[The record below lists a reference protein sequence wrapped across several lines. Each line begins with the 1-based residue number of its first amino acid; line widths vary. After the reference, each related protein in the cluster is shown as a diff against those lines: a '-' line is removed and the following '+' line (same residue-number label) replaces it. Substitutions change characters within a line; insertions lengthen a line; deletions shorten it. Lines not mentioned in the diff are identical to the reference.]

1 MTERNRNEDGRS
13 PFMPAGLSRRTL
25 LRNAG
30 LVGVGALGAG
40 LAGCKGRPEDDFVD
54 TGTDPSVLQVG
65 GTLSGQLVGLLTGAV
80 GAGLTVRLIGLGEV
94 QADDQG
100 RFEVRVATEGDYMT
114 QISGAGFQR
123 RTGVTRIAGN
133 VVLNERL
140 LETDSGLPANFLN
153 EYARG
158 MGSGKEGVVP
168 RTPGATNRWDAA
180 PTVRIYRQ
188 LADDDKGVITDA
200 RMDAL
205 RASVQA
211 LFGPL
216 TGNALG
222 FGVNVE
228 VRPGKPPVDLAD
240 VPRRTIVIAQTR
252 RENLSLVH
260 TGSLDNPWA
269 ISKARTSCRVDST
282 IELFN
287 RMFAH
292 ALGAWVV
299 TAGPSIANPEGAAAP
314 SDRDLLAASFLYSR
328 VAGNRAPDE
337 DPPGAFLSA

>member
-1 MTERNRNEDGRS
+1 MTERNRNDEGRG
-13 PFMPAGLSRRTL
+13 PFIPAGLSRRAL

-30 LVGVGALGAG
+30 LLGVGALGVG
-40 LAGCKGRPEDDFVD
+40 VAGCKGRPGDEFVD

-80 GAGLTVRLIGLGEV
+80 GAGLTVRLVGLGEV

-100 RFEVRVATEGDYMT
+100 RFEVRVATEGDYVT

-123 RTGVTRIAGN
+123 RVGMTRIAGN

-140 LETDSGLPANFLN
+140 LESDGGLPANFLN

-158 MGSGKEGVVP
+158 AGSGKEGVTP
-168 RTPGATNRWDAA
+168 RTPGATNRWLSP

-188 LADDDKGVITDA
+188 LSDDDKGVVTDA
-200 RMDAL
+200 RMDAM
-205 RASVQA
+205 RAAVQA

-216 TGNALG
+216 TGNSLG

-228 VRPGKPPVDLAD
+228 VRPGRPPADLAD
-240 VPRRTIVIAQTR
+240 VPRNTIVIAQSR
-252 RENLSLVH
+252 SENLSLVH
-260 TGSLDNPWA
+260 TGTLDNPWA

-292 ALGAWVV
+292 TLGAWVV
-299 TAGPSIANPEGAAAP
+299 TAGASIVNPSGAVAP

-337 DPPGAFLSA
+337 DPPGAFLNA

>member
-1 MTERNRNEDGRS
+1 MSERNKNEEGRNPMGLT
-13 PFMPAGLSRRTL
+13 GLSRRAL

-40 LAGCKGRPEDDFVD
+40 LAGCKGRPEDQFVD

-65 GTLSGQLVGLLTGAV
+65 GTLSGQLIGLLTGAV
-80 GAGLTVRLIGLGEV
+80 GAGLTVRLLGLGEV

-100 RFEVRVATEGDYMT
+100 RFEVRVAQEGDFVT
-114 QISGAGFQR
+114 QIYGDGFQR
-123 RTGVTRIAGN
+123 RTGMTRIAGN
-133 VVLNERL
+133 VVLTERL
-140 LETDSGLPANFLN
+140 LESDAGLSANYVN

-158 MGSGKEGVVP
+158 AGSGKEGVTP
-168 RTPGATNRWDAA
+168 RTPGATNRWLSA

-188 LADDDKGVITDA
+188 LSDDDKRVVPDA
-200 RMDAL
+200 RVDAMQ
-205 RASVQA
+205 ASIQA

-228 VRPGKPPVDLAD
+228 VRRGAPPTDLVD
-240 VPRRTIVIAQTR
+240 VPRDTIVVAQTR
-252 RENLSLVH
+252 NENLSLQH
-260 TGSLDNPWA
+260 TGTLDNPWA

-299 TAGPSIANPEGAAAP
+299 TAGNSVVNPAGAAAP
-314 SDRDLLAASFLYSR
+314 SDRDLQAASFLYSR

-337 DPPGAFLSA
+337 DPPGAFLNA